1 MQFEQIFQITV
12 LRDRYNESKYYL
24 IHNDISYTYT
34 DTNELYAAIAEIAAA
49 RFEWR

>member
-12 LRDRYNESKYYL
+12 LRDRNDEKFYL
-24 IHNDISYTYT
+24 IHNGTSYTYT
-34 DTNELYAAIAEIAAA
+34 DTNELYAAIAEFAAA